1 MQAHWEGQY
10 LYIYSGREIPEKNPD
25 MSQVGE
31 KDPFS
36 KVQCIK
42 ISSITSIDIDHTHF
56 TITLWIGAR
65 PIHCSFGNRNCY
77 KINCHRAF
85 LGVLQEA
92 LGVKAE
98 YVWDLNRRNSQTAL
112 SVQRGDER
120 YDEDSE

>member
-10 LYIYSGREIPEKNPD
+10 LYIYTGREIPEKNPD

-42 ISSITSIDIDHTHF
+42 ISSITSVDIDHTHF

-92 LGVKAE
+92 LGLKPE
-98 YVWDLNRRNSQTAL
+98 YVWGLNRQNLQTVL